1 MSKEDIDAS
10 EAPLMD
16 HLLELRSR
24 LVWSVAGFAI
34 AFLGSFYF
42 SSDILALLIKP
53 FRWGTGTDV
62 SLISIKLLGVFL
74 VKLKIA
80 MFGGMFIAFPLIA
93 TQIYRFMAPGLYKHE
108 RQMLFP
114 YLIATPV
121 FFVLGA
127 CLVYFFLLPVAIK
140 FFYGLAAGTGTDGKP
155 GITLMPDIEAYLD
168 FVMMLILAFGLTF
181 QLPVILTLLGQI
193 GVVTAQQLRKGRRFA
208 LVGVCA
214 VAAVITP
221 PDPIS
226 MLAMAVPLAG
236 LYEIA
241 VFAVA
246 YLEKRRNAARA
257 KKDAAEAAEEAAEKA
272 AEEAKKAA
280 EEQARLPSS

>member
-1 MSKEDIDAS
+1 MSKDEIDAS

-16 HLLELRSR
+16 HLMELRSR
-24 LVWSVAGFAI
+24 LVWSVAGFGI
-34 AFLGSFYF
+34 AFLASFFF
-42 SSDILALLIKP
+42 SSDLLGILIKP
-53 FRWGTGTDV
+53 FRWGTGADV

-108 RQMLFP
+108 RQVLAP
-114 YLIATPV
+114 YLVATPV

-127 CLVYFFLLPVAIK
+127 AMVYFFLLPVAIK
-140 FFYGLAAGTGTDGKP
+140 FFYSLAAGTAINGQA
-155 GITLMPDIEAYLD
+155 GIQLMPDVEAYLD

-181 QLPVILTLLGQI
+181 QLPVVLTLLGQI
-193 GVVTAQQLRKGRRFA
+193 GVVTAQQLRSGRRFA

-214 VAAVITP
+214 IAAIITP

-226 MLAMAVPLAG
+226 MIAMAVPLAG

-246 YLEKRRNAARA
+246 FLEKRRNAAKA
-257 KKDAAEAAEEAAEKA
+257 KKDAQEAAEEAAEA
-272 AEEAKKAA
+272 AKGQAK
-280 EEQARLPSS
+280 LPNP